1 VAPSPARKPLA
12 RFLLAGGRGTLV
24 LDEVG
29 ELSLP
34 VQAELLRALQTGEI
48 QQVGSARVERVDVL

>member
-1 VAPSPARKPLA
+1 M
-12 RFLLAGGRGTLV
+12 